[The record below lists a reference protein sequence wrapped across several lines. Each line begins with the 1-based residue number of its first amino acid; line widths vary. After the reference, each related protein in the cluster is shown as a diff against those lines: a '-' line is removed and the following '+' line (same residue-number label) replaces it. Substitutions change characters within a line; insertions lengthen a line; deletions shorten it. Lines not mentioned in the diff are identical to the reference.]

1 MGREEEKSSERSLQ
15 HENGANME
23 KNSSSEH
30 RGETAMATAEKRAS
44 FRYISTDREHG
55 KEEQSQKTELEQV
68 TVSV

>member
-1 MGREEEKSSERSLQ
+1 
-15 HENGANME
+15 ME

-55 KEEQSQKTELEQV
+55 KEEQRQKTELEQV